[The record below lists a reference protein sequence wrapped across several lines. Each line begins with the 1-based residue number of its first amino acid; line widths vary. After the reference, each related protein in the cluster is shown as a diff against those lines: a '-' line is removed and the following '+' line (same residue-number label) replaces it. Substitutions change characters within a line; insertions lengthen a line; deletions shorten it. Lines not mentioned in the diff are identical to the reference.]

1 LITDA
6 QIGNESAILELLKT
20 APDLPVH
27 CFGIDVALNDALLLA
42 LCRQQGGTFHSLNVT
57 DDVERALTSLGQTL
71 GQPVLLDLRLSN
83 GWELADAALPNLYAG
98 QIHFLSARCPKE
110 MPLAV
115 TAKNARSEQV
125 QIQFDRQPV
134 TVDAPYLHWCRT
146 RIQRLVAEGNETDA
160 VALSVR
166 SNLIC
171 PLTAFIA
178 WDESEKVAIATQEL
192 VQPSMEVHDV
202 QFGRCA
208 FVGAW
213 DADFAGLV
221 ERQAAQSVSR
231 FSLLKKSTSQLSD
244 TGALDELELRR
255 KLSDLCHKSG
265 VVDWQPLVKAIFDWV
280 AEATGHERQE
290 RVKAVSQLLDGIKIE
305 AERIEQLQGGNT
317 QQQLDEA
324 REKIQQLLKMFTDG
338 VAVRK

>member
-1 LITDA
+1 
-6 QIGNESAILELLKT
+6 
-20 APDLPVH
+20 
-27 CFGIDVALNDALLLA
+27 
-42 LCRQQGGTFHSLNVT
+42 
-57 DDVERALTSLGQTL
+57 
-71 GQPVLLDLRLSN
+71 
-83 GWELADAALPNLYAG
+83 
-98 QIHFLSARCPKE
+98 

-115 TAKNARSEQV
+115 TAKSARSEQV

-146 RIQRLVAEGNETDA
+146 RIQRLVAEGNQTDA
-160 VALSVR
+160 IALSVG

-178 WDESEKVAIATQEL
+178 WDESEKVAIATHEL

-202 QFGRCA
+202 QLCRCA
-208 FVGAW
+208 FVGSG
-213 DADFAGLV
+213 DAEFAGLV
-221 ERQAAQSVSR
+221 ERQADPSVSQ
-231 FSLLKKSTSQLSD
+231 FLLLKKSTSRLSD
-244 TGALDELELRR
+244 TGALDELDLRR

-280 AEATGHERQE
+280 AEATGRAREERI
-290 RVKAVSQLLDGIKIE
+290 KAVSQLLDGIKIE
-305 AERIEQLQGGNT
+305 AERIEQLQGGNA

-324 REKIQQLLKMFTDG
+324 REKTQQLLKMFTEK